1 MLLPPGRFHCDAR
14 FEAARFAFAYSA
26 CVLGL
31 LIPYRV
37 GTWEAVQPN

>member
-1 MLLPPGRFHCDAR
+1 MLLPPERFHCDAR
-14 FEAARFAFAYSA
+14 FEAALFAYSA